1 MRFEEAEA
9 IYRRV
14 LESDPKSIAAYLEL
28 GIVLE
33 RGNRLDRLADL
44 LMMVDTDGVAA
55 KDLTYLRALSM
66 RREGKLTEA
75 LALAQEAP
83 AHIEPARRAGLI
95 GRLADSMDAADTEI
109 GRAPCRDRG
118 CQYV

>member
-1 MRFEEAEA
+1 MEFSRFLFLYEIFLELARALVGLMRFEEAEA

-44 LMMVDTDGVAA
+44 LMMVDTAGVAA

-75 LALAQEAP
+75 LALAQEA
-83 AHIEPARRAGLI
+83 
-95 GRLADSMDAADTEI
+95 
-109 GRAPCRDRG
+109 DRKSTSPN
-118 CQYV
+118 